1 MCFGW
6 LQGIWQWSKMFQN
19 TNVSSTATSM
29 TPSKHDWPPG
39 WCEDWHA
46 FASLIQGLQSMTYLF
61 FAISTTFSWQN
72 IPRPSLHPK
81 KSAFCR
87 AVDWLGFW
95 RENSLQ
101 ANFHIRPVLVN
112 FVDSGR
118 QSPKSKKTND
128 KSQNGKVESNRV
140 WLACPGDLVCFGRDF
155 NLCNYI
161 SSRLQTLNLKK

>member
-6 LQGIWQWSKMFQN
+6 LQGIWQCSRMFQN

-29 TPSKHDWPPG
+29 MRRLT
-39 WCEDWHA
+39 CIR
-46 FASLIQGLQSMTYLF
+46 FADSRASVDDISF
-61 FAISTTFSWQN
+61 FAISTTFSWKN
-72 IPRPSLHPK
+72 IPRPSLHPRN
-81 KSAFCR
+81 SAFCR

-95 RENSLQ
+95 QENSLQ
-101 ANFHIRPVLVN
+101 ANFHTRPVLVN
-112 FVDSGR
+112 LVDSGR
-118 QSPKSKKTND
+118 QNPKSKKTNN

-140 WLACPGDLVCFGRDF
+140 WLACTGDLVCFGHDF